1 MGEATESLQSALLFE
16 DLSRWRWWAGKG
28 SLAVLDQGLIS
39 GSNFLITIL
48 LARWL
53 TAGQYGAYTLAFSI
67 FLLLGS
73 VHDSLVSEP
82 MTVFGPSSYADHRRE
97 YVGAVLKIEA
107 VLGLIFVAVLGLSAV
122 IAHYL
127 AAPSGFAGALAGLT
141 VSAPCVFLLWL
152 TRFALYVEQSP
163 GSAALGGL
171 LYSALVL
178 SGTLLIFR
186 RGLLSPFTAFLVIA
200 LGAAAAAV
208 FMLVRLKPVLKRES
222 NPALRRVWNQHW
234 RYGRWVLGTAAV
246 RWIPGNVLFALT
258 GSLLGMAEVGG
269 LRALLN
275 LSLPVTQAANSL
287 SNLAQPYIAGI
298 YGKRGRAATRMP
310 VRLVTLLYFG
320 GGSLYWVLLT
330 VFRIPFLRLLYG
342 GKFLEHASL
351 VPWVTLGGLLSVCA
365 YASMIGLKA
374 IQSPSSV
381 FAAYTA
387 SSIVALTLGVVA
399 TWAFGLPGA
408 IGSYVL
414 SIATFLV
421 VTTYSFRRKAS
432 ISPAVPDD
440 H

>member
-1 MGEATESLQSALLFE
+1 
-16 DLSRWRWWAGKG
+16 
-28 SLAVLDQGLIS
+28 
-39 GSNFLITIL
+39 
-48 LARWL
+48 
-53 TAGQYGAYTLAFSI
+53 
-67 FLLLGS
+67 
-73 VHDSLVSEP
+73 
-82 MTVFGPSSYADHRRE
+82 
-97 YVGAVLKIEA
+97 
-107 VLGLIFVAVLGLSAV
+107 
-122 IAHYL
+122 
-127 AAPSGFAGALAGLT
+127 
-141 VSAPCVFLLWL
+141 
-152 TRFALYVEQSP
+152 
-163 GSAALGGL
+163 L